1 MAHSSVVVFSAVTA
15 GLALIYYRLRCYFAG
30 GVCKNNVSLK
40 GKTVI
45 VTGANTGLGKEVA
58 LDLANR
64 QARVILACRSFE
76 KGQKAANDIRSQVT
90 DAVLVVKLL
99 DLSSLAS
106 VRDFAA
112 EILKEEERLDVL
124 VNNAGVYKDPPLTK
138 TQEGLEIHFAVN
150 HLGHFL
156 LTNLLLDLLEK
167 SGPSRIVVVSSS
179 LARRAEIDFE
189 NIYAE
194 KSQLAKQNHMRGP
207 YAQSKLANM
216 LFAHELNKRLPK
228 GVTINSV
235 CPGLCWT
242 ELHRN
247 SSLSL
252 IKKLFLMPIVFIVA
266 KRPKE
271 GAQTIIYCVTEEKLD
286 HVSGK
291 IFKDCDIKEFP
302 SHTRDD
308 GIAKKLWEL
317 SETLVHKHQKQP
329 IMDYSEKE

>member
-1 MAHSSVVVFSAVTA
+1 MANSSVVVFSALTA

-30 GVCKNNVSLK
+30 GVCTNNVSLK

-58 LDLANR
+58 VDLANR

-76 KGQKAANDIRSQVT
+76 KGQKAANDIRSQVK
-90 DAVLVVKLL
+90 DAVLVVKIL

-124 VNNAGVYKDPPLTK
+124 VNNAGVYMDPPLIK

-167 SGPSRIVVVSSS
+167 SVPSRIVVVSSS

-194 KSQLAKQNHMRGP
+194 KNQPAKQNHMRGP

-228 GVTINSV
+228 GKCFFN
-235 CPGLCWT
+235 GL
-242 ELHRN
+242 
-247 SSLSL
+247 
-252 IKKLFLMPIVFIVA
+252 
-266 KRPKE
+266 
-271 GAQTIIYCVTEEKLD
+271 
-286 HVSGK
+286 
-291 IFKDCDIKEFP
+291 
-302 SHTRDD
+302 
-308 GIAKKLWEL
+308 
-317 SETLVHKHQKQP
+317 
-329 IMDYSEKE
+329 